1 MPNRKKENRP
11 TPRHIITA
19 FHNARHKT
27 PKQTLQASK
36 MKKEKEKKIVHTKIK
51 RLRGFG
57 ILKSNTRS

>member
-11 TPRHIITA
+11 TPRHIIIA

-36 MKKEKEKKIVHTKIK
+36 MKKKKIVHTKIK
-51 RLRGFG
+51 RLERVWD
-57 ILKSNTRS
+57 IEEQH